1 MRRFVGTA
9 LLAALVVVALPATA
23 GARPTTSP
31 HTFPDFRDDTRR
43 ARTDVTAVVVDNGPR
58 ITVAVRM
65 RDAIP
70 FTQWGEALSG
80 MAIVFNG
87 KAAMEITRTTST
99 FGLGGPNTI
108 CPVAREYKAAAETY
122 VFSMA
127 RSCLR
132 NPAVVRVF
140 VVTSSALPGRADRA
154 PNRGWYNWVARR

>member
-1 MRRFVGTA
+1 MRRLIAVATVTA
-9 LLAALVVVALPATA
+9 VAFLATPVAA
-23 GARPTTSP
+23 ARPAPSP
-31 HTFPDFRDDTRR
+31 HSFPDFREDTRL
-43 ARTDVTAVVVDNGPR
+43 ARTDVTAAVVDNGPR

-70 FTQWGEALSG
+70 FNQWGEHLSG
-80 MAIVFNG
+80 MAIGFNS

-108 CPVAREYKAAAETY
+108 CPVTRTYKAAAETY

-132 NPAVVRVF
+132 DPATVRVF
-140 VVTSSALPGRADRA
+140 VVTSSNVSGRTDRA